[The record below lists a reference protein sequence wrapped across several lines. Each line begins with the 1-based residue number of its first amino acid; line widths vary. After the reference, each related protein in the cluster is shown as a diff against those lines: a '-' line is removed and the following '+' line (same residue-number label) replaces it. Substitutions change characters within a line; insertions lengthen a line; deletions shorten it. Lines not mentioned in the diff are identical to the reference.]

1 MEAGNKMR
9 SLKYQII
16 RFHSI
21 GFCIVFLISIMYIIM
36 NLYTVEQYRSAFY
49 QYRYI
54 SEFYDALNEANEQF
68 KEYLY
73 SDDEDA
79 YRKYNIKVTYAQQQ
93 LDKLNYSEYDDT
105 WRIRLLQNMLD
116 SYSEQVAATKQAFR
130 KTGDSYEQNY
140 TKLLDSYDLIKSTSD
155 TYYELMTNQMAYHS
169 SHLDMIK
176 AVVILLSIL
185 FSIALLLWMLWFY
198 RSTVKSILR
207 PLTAILK
214 NIGKI
219 KAGTYDLTKISNTN
233 SEIHALCEELDEM
246 AKVVQKD
253 IETTKEN
260 AELEK
265 SLLEMENENLKKD
278 ELLAQSEVKM
288 LQNQI
293 NPHFLFNTLNMTYRL
308 ALQENAVKCSEMIER
323 TGALLR
329 YGLDK
334 QNKLSDMMGEI
345 AAVEN
350 YIAIQEKRLGDR
362 VSFDLSVDE
371 NIPNIAIPGMILQPL
386 IENSLKHGLK
396 NVEEHGEIIISVRYS
411 EPDLILQISDNGEG
425 MDSEKCEQMIL
436 HGFRDEAE
444 EHLGLYNVVRR
455 LESIYKD
462 RVDISVES
470 AVDCGFTFTIKIEV
484 SEWND

>member
-1 MEAGNKMR
+1 MKTSTKMT

-16 RFHSI
+16 RFHVI
-21 GFCIVFLISIMYIIM
+21 GFCIVLLISAVYIVM
-36 NLYTVEQYRSAFY
+36 NLYTVNQYRTAFY

-54 SEFYDALNEANEQF
+54 SEFYDALNDANEQF
-68 KEYLY
+68 KDYLY
-73 SDDEDA
+73 SDDETA
-79 YRKYNIKVTYAQQQ
+79 YKEHQEKIVYAQQQ
-93 LDKLNYSEYDDT
+93 LDQLDYSEKDDT

-116 SYSEQVAATKQAFR
+116 SYLEQAEATKLSFQNP
-130 KTGDSYEQNY
+130 GSGYEQNY
-140 TKLLDSYDLIKSTSD
+140 TKLLNSYDLIKNTSD
-155 TYYELMTNQMAYHS
+155 TYYELLTNQMAYHS
-169 SHLDMIK
+169 SHLDLINIT
-176 AVVILLSIL
+176 VITL
-185 FSIALLLWMLWFY
+185 FVSFCIALIIWMLWFY
-198 RSTVKSILR
+198 RSAVKSILQ
-207 PLTAILK
+207 PLTAILE

-288 LQNQI
+288 LQNQV

-308 ALQENAVKCSEMIER
+308 ALQENAIKCSEMIER

-334 QNKLSDMMGEI
+334 QNKMSDMVSEI

-362 VSFDLSVDE
+362 VSFDLTVEE
-371 NIPNIAIPGMILQPL
+371 NIPNIAVPGMILQPL

-396 NVEEHGEIIISVRYS
+396 NCEENGEIIISIRYM
-411 EPDLILQISDNGEG
+411 EPYLYVQISDNGEG
-425 MDSEKCEQMIL
+425 MDSEKCEQML
-436 HGFRDEAE
+436 LKGFRDDKE

-455 LESIYKD
+455 LEAIYKD

-470 AVDCGFTFTIKIEV
+470 AVDCGFTFTMKIEV
-484 SEWND
+484 SEWKS

>member
-1 MEAGNKMR
+1 MPSNAKMT
-9 SLKYQII
+9 SLKQQIV
-16 RFHSI
+16 RFHVI
-21 GFCIVFLISIMYIIM
+21 GFCIALLISVIAVIM
-36 NLYTVEQYRSAFY
+36 NLYTVNQYRTASY
-49 QYRYI
+49 QYRYV
-54 SEFYDALNEANEQF
+54 SEFYDALNDANEQF
-68 KEYLY
+68 KDYLY
-73 SDDEDA
+73 SDDEA
-79 YRKYNIKVTYAQQQ
+79 SYKEYHEKIIYARKQ
-93 LDKLNYSEYDDT
+93 LDALDYNEYDDT
-105 WRIRLLQNMLD
+105 WRIRLLQNMLN
-116 SYSEQVAATKQAFR
+116 SYLEQVETTKKAFQ
-130 KTGDSYEQNY
+130 TPGDSYEDNY

-155 TYYELMTNQMAYHS
+155 SYYELLTNQMAYHS
-169 SHLDMIK
+169 SHLDFIK
-176 AVVILLSIL
+176 ATVILLFVL
-185 FSIALLLWMLWFY
+185 FCVALLLWMMWFY
-198 RSTVKSILR
+198 RSAEKSILR

-219 KAGTYDLTKISNTN
+219 KTGTYDLTKISNTN

-265 SLLEMENENLKKD
+265 NLLEMENENLKKD

-334 QNKLSDMMGEI
+334 QNKMSDMMSEI
-345 AAVEN
+345 AAAEN
-350 YIAIQEKRLGDR
+350 YIVIQEKRLGDR

-396 NVEEHGEIIISVRYS
+396 NCEENGEIIISVRYM
-411 EPDLILQISDNGEG
+411 EPYLYIQISDNGEG
-425 MDSEKCEQMIL
+425 MDSEKCEQML
-436 HGFRDEAE
+436 LQGFHDEKE

-455 LESIYKD
+455 LEAIYKN
-462 RVDISVES
+462 RVDINVES
-470 AVDCGFTFTIKIEV
+470 AVDCGFTFTMKIEV
-484 SEWND
+484 NE

>member
-1 MEAGNKMR
+1 MKTSAKMT
-9 SLKYQII
+9 SLKYQMI
-16 RFHSI
+16 RFHMI
-21 GFCIVFLISIMYIIM
+21 GFSFIFLISLMYIVM
-36 NLYTVEQYRSAFY
+36 NLYTVNQYRSAFY
-49 QYRYI
+49 QYRYV
-54 SEFYDALNEANEQF
+54 SEFYDALNDANEQF
-68 KEYLY
+68 KDYLY
-73 SDDEDA
+73 SDDEAAYQVYDA
-79 YRKYNIKVTYAQQQ
+79 KIVYAQQQ
-93 LDKLNYSEYDDT
+93 LDKLDYREYDDT

-116 SYSEQVAATKQAFR
+116 SYKEQVEITKSAFH
-130 KTGDSYEQNY
+130 KTGDSYEQKY
-140 TKLLDSYDLIKSTSD
+140 TELLDSYELIKSTSD
-155 TYYELMTNQMAYHS
+155 SYYELMTNQMAYHS

-176 AVVILLSIL
+176 DTVILLSVV
-185 FSIALLLWMLWFY
+185 FSFALLLWMIWYY
-198 RSTVKSILR
+198 RSTIKSIVK
-207 PLTAILK
+207 PLTAILE

-265 SLLEMENENLKKD
+265 SLLAMENENLKKD

-308 ALQENAVKCSEMIER
+308 ALQENAIKCSEMIER

-334 QNKLSDMMGEI
+334 QNKMSDMVSEI

-362 VSFDLSVDE
+362 VSFDLAVDD

-396 NVEEHGEIIISVRYS
+396 NVEENGEIIISVRYL
-411 EPDLILQISDNGEG
+411 EPYLYLQISDNGEG
-425 MDSEKCEQMIL
+425 MDSEKCEQML
-436 HGFRDEAE
+436 LQGFRDEKE

-455 LESIYKD
+455 LEAIYKD

-470 AVDCGFTFTIKIEV
+470 AVDCGFTFIIKIEV
-484 SEWND
+484 SEWNE

>member
-1 MEAGNKMR
+1 MKASTKMS
-9 SLKYQII
+9 SLKYQMI
-16 RFHSI
+16 RFHII
-21 GFCIVFLISIMYIIM
+21 GFCIVFLISMIYITL
-36 NLYTVEQYRSAFY
+36 NLYTVNQYRSAFY
-49 QYRYI
+49 QYRYV
-54 SEFYDALNEANEQF
+54 SEFYDTLNDANEQF
-68 KEYLY
+68 KDYLF
-73 SDDEDA
+73 SDEIA
-79 YRKYNIKVTYAQQQ
+79 SYQKYNSKIIYAQQQ
-93 LDKLNYSEYDDT
+93 LDKLDYNEYDNT

-116 SYSEQVAATKQAFR
+116 SYVEQVEATKQSFHNI
-130 KTGDSYEQNY
+130 GDDYEQNY
-140 TKLLDSYDLIKSTSD
+140 TKLLDSYELIKSTSD
-155 TYYELMTNQMAYHS
+155 TYYELLTNQMAYHF
-169 SHLDMIK
+169 SHLDVIK
-176 AVVILLSIL
+176 DTVILLSII
-185 FSIALLLWMLWFY
+185 FSIALLLWMVWFY
-198 RSTVKSILR
+198 RSTTKSILR
-207 PLTAILK
+207 PLTAILE

-265 SLLEMENENLKKD
+265 NLLAMENENLKKD
-278 ELLAQSEVKM
+278 EQLAQSEVKM

-308 ALQENAVKCSEMIER
+308 ALQENALKCSEMIER
-323 TGALLR
+323 TCALLR

-334 QNKLSDMMGEI
+334 QNKMSDMVSEI

-362 VSFDLSVDE
+362 VSFDLTVEE
-371 NIPNIAIPGMILQPL
+371 NIPNIAVPGMILQPL

-396 NVEEHGEIIISVRYS
+396 NCEENGEIIISIRYLA
-411 EPDLILQISDNGEG
+411 PYLYLQISDNGEG
-425 MDSEKCEQMIL
+425 MDSEKCEQML
-436 HGFRDEAE
+436 LQGFLDERE

-455 LESIYKD
+455 LEAIYKNH
-462 RVDISVES
+462 VDISMES

-484 SEWND
+484 SE